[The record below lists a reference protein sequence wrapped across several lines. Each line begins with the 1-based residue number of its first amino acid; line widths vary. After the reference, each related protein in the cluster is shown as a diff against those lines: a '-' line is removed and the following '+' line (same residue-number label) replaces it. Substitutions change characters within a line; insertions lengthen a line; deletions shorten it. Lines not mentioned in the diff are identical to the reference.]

1 MPGTKSTTVRR
12 IGAHT
17 SIAGGLV
24 NAANEAL
31 ELGCNTLQIF
41 TRSPRMWRS
50 APLDPNGVAQLN
62 DARAEHDLSP
72 LVIHGNYLTNMAA
85 ADPVVRSKSITAFR
99 DEVRRALM
107 IAADYL
113 VIHPGS
119 YRGQTLDK
127 AMNVLAASIAR
138 SVKGLSWN
146 GLQLLLENTAGGGQS
161 MGRDFTELAELRERI
176 EKKAAVP
183 VAFCIDTAHC
193 FEAGYDVSTAVGL
206 KRTTA
211 LIEGSIGLDSVK
223 VIHANDSKTPL
234 GSRADRH
241 EHIGEGRIGT
251 DAFRRIL
258 NHPQWRTKP
267 FILETPADKDGT
279 HRKNVE
285 ALQSLSKR
293 RRPRARLRSR
303 R

>member
-1 MPGTKSTTVRR
+1 MHATRSKTVRR

-50 APLDPNGVAQLN
+50 APLDPDGVAQLK

-85 ADPVVRSKSITAFR
+85 ADTAVRNKSIEAFR

-107 IAADYL
+107 IGADYL

-127 AMNVLAASIAR
+127 AMNVLASSIAQA
-138 SVKGLSWN
+138 VKGLGSNGSGWK
-146 GLQLLLENTAGGGQS
+146 GLQLLLENTAGGGQT
-161 MGRDFTELAELRERI
+161 MGRDFTELAELSGRI
-176 EKKAAVP
+176 QKKAAIP
-183 VAFCIDTAHC
+183 AGFCIDTAHC
-193 FEAGYDVSTAVGL
+193 FEAGYNVSTAAGL
-206 KRTTA
+206 KKTTE
-211 LIEGSIGLDSVK
+211 LIEQTIGLDSVK
-223 VIHANDSKTPL
+223 VIHANDSRTPL
-234 GSRADRH
+234 GSHADRH
-241 EHIGEGRIGT
+241 EHIGEGEIGS

-258 NHPQWRTKP
+258 NHPKWRTKP
-267 FILETPADKDGT
+267 FILETPADELGT
-279 HRKNVE
+279 HHKNVQ
-285 ALQSLSKR
+285 ALKSLSKR
-293 RRPRARLRSR
+293 RRVRH
-303 R
+303 

>member
-1 MPGTKSTTVRR
+1 
-12 IGAHT
+12 
-17 SIAGGLV
+17 
-24 NAANEAL
+24 
-31 ELGCNTLQIF
+31 
-41 TRSPRMWRS
+41 
-50 APLDPNGVAQLN
+50 
-62 DARAEHDLSP
+62 
-72 LVIHGNYLTNMAA
+72 
-85 ADPVVRSKSITAFR
+85 
-99 DEVRRALM
+99 
-107 IAADYL
+107 
-113 VIHPGS
+113 
-119 YRGQTLDK
+119 
-127 AMNVLAASIAR
+127 
-138 SVKGLSWN
+138 
-146 GLQLLLENTAGGGQS
+146 

-176 EKKAAVP
+176 EKKTSVP

-193 FEAGYDVSTAVGL
+193 FEAGYDVSTAAGL

-267 FILETPADKDGT
+267 FILETPAGEDGT
-279 HRKNVE
+279 HRKNVA

-293 RRPRARLRSR
+293 RRPRTR

>member
-1 MPGTKSTTVRR
+1 MPSRTSKTVRR

-50 APLDPNGVAQLN
+50 APLDPDGVAQLN

-85 ADPVVRSKSITAFR
+85 ADPVVRKKSITAFR

-107 IAADYL
+107 IGADYL

-119 YRGQTLDK
+119 SRGQTLDK

-138 SVKGLSWN
+138 SVRRLGWN

-176 EKKAAVP
+176 EKKTSVP

-193 FEAGYDVSTAVGL
+193 FEAGYDVSTAAGL

-267 FILETPADKDGT
+267 FILETPAGEDGT
-279 HRKNVE
+279 HRKNVA

-293 RRPRARLRSR
+293 RRPRTR

>member
-1 MPGTKSTTVRR
+1 MHTRGSKTVRR

-50 APLDPNGVAQLN
+50 APLDPNGVAELK

-85 ADPVVRSKSITAFR
+85 ADSAVRKKSIEAFR
-99 DEVRRALM
+99 DEVRRALL
-107 IAADYL
+107 IGADYL

-127 AMNVLAASIAR
+127 AMNVLASSIAR
-138 SVKGLSWN
+138 AVKGLGSNGSGWN
-146 GLQLLLENTAGGGQS
+146 GLRLLLENTAGGGQT
-161 MGRDFTELAELRERI
+161 MGRDFTELAELRGRI
-176 EKKAAVP
+176 QKRAAIP
-183 VAFCIDTAHC
+183 VGFCIDTAHC
-193 FEAGYDVSTAVGL
+193 FEAGYDVSTAAGL
-206 KRTTA
+206 KKTSE
-211 LIEGSIGLDSVK
+211 LIEQTIGLDSVK
-223 VIHANDSKTPL
+223 VIHANDSRTPL
-234 GSRADRH
+234 GSHADRH
-241 EHIGEGRIGT
+241 EHIGEGEIGS

-258 NHPQWRTKP
+258 NHPKWRAKP
-267 FILETPADKDGT
+267 FILETPADELGT
-279 HRKNVE
+279 HQKNVQ
-285 ALQSLSKR
+285 ALKSLSKR
-293 RRPRARLRSR
+293 RRVRH
-303 R
+303 